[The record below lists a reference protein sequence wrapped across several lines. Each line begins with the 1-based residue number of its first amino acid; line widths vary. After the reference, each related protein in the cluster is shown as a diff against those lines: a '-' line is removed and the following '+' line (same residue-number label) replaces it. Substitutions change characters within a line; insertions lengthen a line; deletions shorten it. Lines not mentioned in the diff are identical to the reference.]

1 MSENSSKE
9 KSLAA
14 TPKDIIDV
22 NVGESSIEIDHRVY
36 TKATSKE
43 TKSDLETENKDEN
56 ERKSRKRSRGDDD
69 KKGDRE
75 QNNPFDVLLSNTD
88 FRELLLAKNASQ
100 TERNA
105 IWKELGETQRILI
118 RRQERVRDLEM
129 QFRVFHERRFTLP
142 PERMFAEKVI
152 REEEIV
158 ESRRLVS
165 LQLKRCHHLQSLF
178 KANNREMIDLERA
191 LSEKEQSLLQ
201 GGLVKIGK
209 GAWKEMEEK
218 VMNEEKPEKDATP
231 GKAKAIDYIDNKT
244 EITRNISSQNGIIR
258 QREIQ
263 EQNDK
268 LKRAFDEHLAVAAE
282 MKRRANAQSLEQ
294 RVAMEQQAQDQEA
307 ICNAKIRQALT
318 KQSIEARK
326 YHLMTQE
333 DLPQKLTATLC
344 QETHKA
350 PGYFRQI
357 FRMPPVSKSDSSDVP
372 NPAVDANER
381 EEIIVIDDDGDDDKK
396 LLPSE
401 AKFNEDVAA
410 TTTTTAAAK
419 EEDEDDNDDED
430 EDFIVI

>member
-9 KSLAA
+9 KSLAPP
-14 TPKDIIDV
+14 PKDIIDV
-22 NVGESSIEIDHRVY
+22 DVGEPSIEIDHRVY

-43 TKSDLETENKDEN
+43 RQSDSETESKDEN
-56 ERKSRKRSRGDDD
+56 ERKNRKRSRGDDD

-75 QNNPFDVLLSNTD
+75 QNNPFDVLLSNTN

-105 IWKELGETQRILI
+105 IWKVLGQTQRILI

-165 LQLKRCHHLQSLF
+165 LQLERCHRLQSLF
-178 KANNREMIDLERA
+178 KANSRQMIDLERA

-201 GGLVKIGK
+201 GGQVKTGK
-209 GAWKEMEEK
+209 RTSKEMGEK
-218 VMNEEKPEKDATP
+218 VVNEEKPEKDATW
-231 GKAKAIDYIDNKT
+231 GKAKAIECKDKKM
-244 EITRNISSQNGIIR
+244 EITRNTSSQNDIIR

-263 EQNDK
+263 EENAK
-268 LKRAFDEHLAVAAE
+268 LLRAFDEHLAVAAE
-282 MKRRANAQSLEQ
+282 MKRRANAQPFEQ
-294 RVAMEQQAQDQEA
+294 RIAMEQQAQDQEA
-307 ICNAKIRQALT
+307 MRDAKIRQALT

-333 DLPQKLTATLC
+333 DLPHTLTATLY

-350 PGYFRQI
+350 PGYFREI
-357 FRMPPVSKSDSSDVP
+357 LKMTPVSKSDSSDVP

-381 EEIIVIDDDGDDDKK
+381 EEIIVIDGDGDDDKK

-401 AKFNEDVAA
+401 PKFNEDVAA
-410 TTTTTAAAK
+410 TTTTAAA
-419 EEDEDDNDDED
+419 EEDDDDDDDD